1 MKIESNQDIRTTG
14 VISVIILLSVCAI
27 AASPLWSSKSKE
39 ENEITLRR
47 AESLAYQ
54 IIEIQKLKNADH
66 LNSRSPASVDQV
78 ALTEG
83 HMGLDPWGQ
92 PYRFQVVNH
101 GSERRVVVCSLGPD
115 RQLQTNLSNL
125 DSSRDS
131 SPLKIKGDDVGVT
144 VDFK

>member
-1 MKIESNQDIRTTG
+1 MKNESNQDIRTTG
-14 VISVIILLSVCAI
+14 VISVIILLSVCAV

-54 IIEIQKLKNADH
+54 IIEIQKSKNSDH
-66 LNSRSPASVDQV
+66 LDGRSPASVDQV
-78 ALTEG
+78 ALSEG
-83 HMGLDPWGQ
+83 NMGLDPWGQ

-101 GSERRVVVCSLGPD
+101 GSEHRVVVCSLGPD
-115 RQLQTNLSNL
+115 HQLQTNLSSL
-125 DSSRDS
+125 DSSRDTS
-131 SPLKIKGDDVGVT
+131 SLKIKGDDVGVA